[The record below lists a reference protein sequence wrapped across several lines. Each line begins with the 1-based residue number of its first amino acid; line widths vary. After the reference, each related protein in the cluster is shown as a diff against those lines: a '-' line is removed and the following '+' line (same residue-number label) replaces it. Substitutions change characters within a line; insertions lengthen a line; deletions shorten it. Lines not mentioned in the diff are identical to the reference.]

1 MKLFI
6 TIIALF
12 TISLTNAQKFYTK
25 SGTISFISK
34 ASLETIEAINK
45 TSTCVLDT
53 KAGTIDFTVPIQGFV
68 FDKKLMQQHFN
79 DKYMESNKF
88 PKASFKGIIDN
99 NTIQYNTGGTYDI
112 TASGKLTI
120 HGITKDVMATGKITV
135 NGETIMATSAFAINL
150 SDYDIKIAAIANENI
165 SNHIN
170 INVNVDLEPLNK

>member
-6 TIIALF
+6 TTIALF
-12 TISLTNAQKFYTK
+12 AISLANAQKFYTK

-53 KAGTIDFTVPIQGFV
+53 KAGTIDFTVQIQGFV

-79 DKYMESNKF
+79 DKYMESDKF
-88 PKASFKGIIDN
+88 PKATFNGVIDN
-99 NTIQYNTGGTYDI
+99 NTIPYNTNGTYNI
-112 TASGKLTI
+112 TTSGKLTI
-120 HGITKDVMATGKITV
+120 HGITKDVVATGKLIV
-135 NGETIMATSAFAINL
+135 NGEKITAISDFSINL
-150 SDYDIKIAAIANENI
+150 PDYDIKIAAMANENI

-170 INVNVDLEPLNK
+170 INVNAELEPLNK